1 MVVNTRADV
10 IHVRFNRPVTARIVS
25 RGEHRGVATTPDLN
39 ITLVKD
45 TLHLETRRGPLRLS
59 QKWTVFYTLLAVN
72 SERHVS
78 TDEVCDHHPWSRL
91 TPSIAGRDLWRF
103 TRQQETRH
111 FGQRIT
117 SSPARQSTKLFTL
130 LPSISGRLTFTPDLA
145 TVADHLRSLREHRNR
160 IAMQLS
166 ECTLLLQSGLVT
178 QALTRLQE
186 LRPELVNIND
196 VAHTETLIT
205 MCLQELHGVQ
215 GILGR
220 KEVLEG
226 LLDTPGLNR
235 VNRARLLIRLARHAT
250 LSGQYGE
257 AQRLFHLLRSLLLPE
272 DGVEYCWYHANY
284 GLLLRRTG
292 HLEEALHHQ
301 RLAHDSAQLAQW
313 WHGVYSASY
322 NLALTHLSL
331 AERTPSAA
339 KQRHQGQARE
349 WAMRAYSTAV
359 LTRQPVAVA
368 DTSVLLALVEGR
380 LGQPDTA
387 RHWLK
392 HAQYR
397 VPNDDFEHYPV
408 PRIIYAEL
416 AAIEKQAGN
425 HFLAHL
431 ARQAVQAAEQGTFM
445 PLPFFEVQP

>member
-1 MVVNTRADV
+1 MA
-10 IHVRFNRPVTARIVS
+10 TAPELS
-25 RGEHRGVATTPDLN
+25 
-39 ITLVKD
+39 ITLVKG
-45 TLHLETRRGPLRLS
+45 TLHLATSRGPVPLS

-72 SERHVS
+72 SDRHIS

-91 TPSIAGRDLWRF
+91 APTIAGRDLWRF
-103 TRQQETRH
+103 TRQQEARH

-130 LPSISGRLTFTPDLA
+130 LPSVSSRLAFTPDLV
-145 TVADHLRSLREHRNR
+145 TVADHLRSLRGHRNR

-166 ECTLLLQSGLVT
+166 ECALLLQSGLVT

-186 LRPELVNIND
+186 LREELVNVND

-205 MCLQELHGVQ
+205 MCLQELHGIQ
-215 GILGR
+215 GIAEQTG
-220 KEVLEG
+220 VLEK
-226 LLDTPGLNR
+226 LLERPELNR

-250 LSGQYGE
+250 LSSQYGR
-257 AQRLFHLLRSLLLPE
+257 AQRMFDQLRSLLLPE

-331 AERTPSAA
+331 AGQTPSAA

-368 DTSVLLALVEGR
+368 DTSVLLALIEGR
-380 LGQPDTA
+380 LGHPDTA

-397 VPNDDFEHYPV
+397 VPNNASEHYPV
-408 PRIIYAEL
+408 PRIIYTEL
-416 AAIEKQAGN
+416 AAIEEQAGN

-431 ARQAVQAAEQGTFM
+431 ARQAVQAAEQGEFM